1 MPKKSTDS
9 LDDTISKLE
18 QNQAKM
24 NSKLVRL
31 KLRCSTSVSS
41 ASALK
46 HSKKD
51 SFDLSKLVPSD
62 AI

>member
-1 MPKKSTDS
+1 MPKKGTDN
-9 LDDTISKLE
+9 LDDTITRLE
-18 QNQAKM
+18 QNQTKM
-24 NSKLVRL
+24 SSKLVRL

-41 ASALK
+41 VSALK

>member
-1 MPKKSTDS
+1 MPKKSTDN
-9 LDDTISKLE
+9 LDDTIAKLE

-24 NSKLVRL
+24 SSKLVRL
-31 KLRCSTSVSS
+31 KLRCCTSVSS

-51 SFDLSKLVPSD
+51 PFDLSKLVPSD
-62 AI
+62 TI

>member
-1 MPKKSTDS
+1 MPKKSTDN
-9 LDDTISKLE
+9 LDDTITKLE
-18 QNQAKM
+18 HNQAKM

-51 SFDLSKLVPSD
+51 PFDLSKLVSSD